1 MCLYPEYSLACEPQ
15 AVQDRA
21 ETAHPLPSHAEITV
35 SGSGLAPDAVYQ
47 LALTVRDRAASR
59 IQERVYLAL
68 PHNRHVTLRLSC
80 LPSLDPTAPPMPER
94 APAGQ
99 SPTAEGVEARI
110 DIP

>member
-35 SGSGLAPDAVYQ
+35 SGSGLAQDAVYQ
-47 LALTVRDRAASR
+47 LALTVRDRAGYR
-59 IQERVYLAL
+59 IQERVYLVL
-68 PHNRHVTLRLSC
+68 PHNQPVTLRLSS
-80 LPSLDPTAPPMPER
+80 PPWQAPTTPPRLEQAPI
-94 APAGQ
+94 GQ
-99 SPTAEGVEARI
+99 SPIAEGVGVRI

>member
-35 SGSGLAPDAVYQ
+35 SGSGLAQDAVYQ
-47 LALTVRDRAASR
+47 LALTVRDRAGYR

-68 PHNRHVTLRLSC
+68 PHNRPVTLRLSSP
-80 LPSLDPTAPPMPER
+80 LWQAPTAQLELEQVPGPPP
-94 APAGQ
+94 PI
-99 SPTAEGVEARI
+99 AEGVEARI